1 MRFDG
6 SIRRAAVL
14 ALSGLAVAP
23 ASSAAAARV
32 LNVRDEGHLHL
43 ISSEGSELID
53 EGPAT
58 GTVPGKVRVHF
69 VYNGNPAVSAQFTIY
84 GHSGSISGRA
94 KARLSNPTSP
104 EPSFRG
110 AFTITGAQRPL
121 RPHPRDRRT
130 VRRLHPAR
138 LRAGRP
144 DDRKPCLLGAGIPQ
158 NRGPARASACSQPCS
173 RCARGCRARPR
184 RRRRRASARR
194 SRPCGWAPP
203 ARSRSASKSKPAP
216 ARCPR
221 R

>member
-43 ISSEGSELID
+43 ISSEGSELLD

-110 AFTITGAQRPL
+110 AFTITGGSGRYAHIHGTGEL
-121 RPHPRDRRT
+121 FGVFIRRGYALVVQT
-130 VRRLHPAR
+130 IGNLAY
-138 LRAGRP
+138 
-144 DDRKPCLLGAGIPQ
+144 
-158 NRGPARASACSQPCS
+158 
-173 RCARGCRARPR
+173 
-184 RRRRRASARR
+184 
-194 SRPCGWAPP
+194 
-203 ARSRSASKSKPAP
+203 
-216 ARCPR
+216 
-221 R
+221 

>member
-6 SIRRAAVL
+6 SIWRTAAL
-14 ALSGLAVAP
+14 ALIALAAAP
-23 ASSAAAARV
+23 ASSAAAARG

-110 AFTITGAQRPL
+110 AFTITGGSGRYAHIHGTGEL
-121 RPHPRDRRT
+121 FGVFIRRGYALVVQT
-130 VRRLHPAR
+130 IGNLAY
-138 LRAGRP
+138 
-144 DDRKPCLLGAGIPQ
+144 
-158 NRGPARASACSQPCS
+158 
-173 RCARGCRARPR
+173 
-184 RRRRRASARR
+184 
-194 SRPCGWAPP
+194 
-203 ARSRSASKSKPAP
+203 
-216 ARCPR
+216 
-221 R
+221 